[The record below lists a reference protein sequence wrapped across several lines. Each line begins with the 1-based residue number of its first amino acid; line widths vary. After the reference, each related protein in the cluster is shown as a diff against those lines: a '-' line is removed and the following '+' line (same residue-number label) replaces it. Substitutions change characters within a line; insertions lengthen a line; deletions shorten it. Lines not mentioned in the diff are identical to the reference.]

1 MTRLVSDDPN
11 LSQANGQRIVKW
23 SLWAISA
30 SLLCLAILASAKAG
44 CGATDG
50 RDTAVLGAAMVTGLA
65 TAVTLWRPLRAWQAL
80 VLSLAMTVAVGGG
93 LVVLGVLVW
102 VHNCAN

>member
-11 LSQANGQRIVKW
+11 LSQANSQRIVKW
-23 SLWAISA
+23 SLWPISA
-30 SLLCLAILASAKAG
+30 SLLYLAIFASAKAG

-65 TAVTLWRPLRAWQAL
+65 TAFTL
-80 VLSLAMTVAVGGG
+80 
-93 LVVLGVLVW
+93 
-102 VHNCAN
+102 